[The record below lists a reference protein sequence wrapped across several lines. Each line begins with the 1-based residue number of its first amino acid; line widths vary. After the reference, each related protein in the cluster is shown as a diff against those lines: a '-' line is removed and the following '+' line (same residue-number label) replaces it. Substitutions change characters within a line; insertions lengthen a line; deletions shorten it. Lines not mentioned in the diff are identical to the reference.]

1 MRVSHLPSGNSICMF
16 HIAYQS
22 TIKYLFKFPQ
32 HNALFLLS
40 ETVFLLITS
49 SKSIFFPAK
58 HHFTF
63 HLIPDK
69 FLPIYLEYNS
79 GCRSQTSRALAFKHT
94 HNFFHRSENQ
104 LPDRWEVPAAQ
115 AGSTP
120 HTWRGSKGTL
130 LHPRA
135 PQVGKNNPLTWNTNR
150 NSLCSCTKK
159 ITFALN
165 NPTCT
170 PQGIPMVCK
179 RHFSKRS
186 MKGQPRNFTNTRHW
200 GRKLKSQ
207 EEPSG
212 LPDSYHLGSYSK
224 SLCDCMQPQFWSD
237 KNLAFAV
244 RLLPATSA

>member
-79 GCRSQTSRALAFKHT
+79 GCTSQRFLGPWLSNTHTTSFTEVKTNYLTDERYLLHKQGPHHTLEEAARELYCIHGHHRLAKTIPWLGIPTGTACAL
-94 HNFFHRSENQ
+94 
-104 LPDRWEVPAAQ
+104 VPKKSSLL
-115 AGSTP
+115 STIP
-120 HTWRGSKGTL
+120 PAPLKESPWSVKGTSL
-130 LHPRA
+130 KGA
-135 PQVGKNNPLTWNTNR
+135 WKDNPGTSLTQDTGAGN
-150 NSLCSCTKK
+150 
-159 ITFALN
+159 
-165 NPTCT
+165 
-170 PQGIPMVCK
+170 
-179 RHFSKRS
+179 
-186 MKGQPRNFTNTRHW
+186 
-200 GRKLKSQ
+200 
-207 EEPSG
+207 
-212 LPDSYHLGSYSK
+212 
-224 SLCDCMQPQFWSD
+224 
-237 KNLAFAV
+237 
-244 RLLPATSA
+244 